1 MSILALLLL
10 LIVIGT
16 VFVPY
21 EPYDLTTR
29 HRTVSLIAVILAIWL
44 LLIFF
49 GGIHVTPSSRVW

>member
-1 MSILALLLL
+1 MSLLALIL
-10 LIVIGT
+10 LIVVIAT

-49 GGIHVTPSSRVW
+49 GGLHVTPSPRVW